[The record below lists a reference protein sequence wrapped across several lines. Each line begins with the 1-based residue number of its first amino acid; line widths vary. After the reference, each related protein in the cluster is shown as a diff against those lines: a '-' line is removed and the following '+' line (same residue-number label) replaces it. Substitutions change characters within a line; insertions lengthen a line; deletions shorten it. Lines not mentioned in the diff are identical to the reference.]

1 MDKFRGCLIAMAISA
16 LVMNVSSSFKA
27 SKKAFFN
34 RAVFAGA
41 FAASVAVVYRDRD
54 TFRDIWEK
62 FSALSEYYKFIL
74 TILVVSSCYFGGFFH
89 LAGLGGG
96 SEGATP
102 ASSDNNV
109 EFDVP
114 SEISN
119 LTDDKDLFIYS
130 FEKFTNEIIDDLP
143 TVYELNEEAVE
154 WVRFMIKYT
163 VDGGKMNRGL
173 AVMEVQKILANGRAL
188 SNKERLQSAA
198 LGWCVEFLQAFFL
211 VADDLMDDSKTR
223 RGQPC
228 WFRRNDVKLI
238 AINDSFILESLVYK
252 ILKRYFG
259 SEPYYMEL
267 VDLFLETTRQT
278 EFGQLLDLTSQKLG
292 QPIDLH
298 RFTME
303 RYSSIVKYKTA
314 FYSFYLP
321 VALGM
326 IVAGVKDPVVFS
338 KAKEILCHMGEYF
351 QVQDDYLDCYGT
363 YEQIGK
369 HGTDIEEC
377 KCGWLVVQALN
388 ICNSKQR
395 KILEENYGRDN
406 PKSVAAVKALYR
418 DLRLEELFRE
428 YEEESYNSIQK
439 SLAAC
444 KDLPAGV
451 FEFLLKRIYK
461 RSK

>member
-1 MDKFRGCLIAMAISA
+1 MAISA
-16 LVMNVSSSFKA
+16 LVMNVSVSFTP
-27 SKKAFFN
+27 SKKALFN
-34 RAVFAGA
+34 RIVFAFA
-41 FAASVAVVYRDRD
+41 FAVSFAVAYRDRAALSE
-54 TFRDIWEK
+54 ILEK
-62 FSALSEYYKFIL
+62 FSALTDYYKFVL
-74 TILVVSSCYFGGFFH
+74 TILVVSLSYFAGFFH
-89 LAGLGGG
+89 LAGFGCE
-96 SEGATP
+96 SVIKETP
-102 ASSDNNV
+102 ASCDNKIDF
-109 EFDVP
+109 EVP
-114 SEISN
+114 NSIPE
-119 LTDDKDLFIYS
+119 DDKDMFVWA
-130 FEKFTNEIIDDLP
+130 FERFTDELIEDLP

-154 WVRFMIKYT
+154 WVRFMVKYT

-173 AVMEVQKILANGRAL
+173 AVMEVQKILASGRRL
-188 SNKERLQSAA
+188 SNRERIQSAA

-228 WFRRNDVKLI
+228 WFRRQDVKLI
-238 AINDSFILESLVYK
+238 AINDSFILESFVYK

-259 SEPYYMEL
+259 SEPYYLEL

-292 QPIDLH
+292 QPIDLR

-338 KAKEILCHMGEYF
+338 KAKEILCRMGEYF

-363 YEQIGK
+363 FEQIGK

-377 KCGWLVVQALN
+377 KCGWLVVQALTL
-388 ICNSKQR
+388 CNAKQR
-395 KILEENYGRDN
+395 KILEENYGHDS
-406 PKSVAAVKALYR
+406 PKSVEAVKKLYR
-418 DLRLEELFRE
+418 DLKLEELFKN
-428 YEEESYNSIQK
+428 YEEESFDSIQQ
-439 SLAAC
+439 SLSEC